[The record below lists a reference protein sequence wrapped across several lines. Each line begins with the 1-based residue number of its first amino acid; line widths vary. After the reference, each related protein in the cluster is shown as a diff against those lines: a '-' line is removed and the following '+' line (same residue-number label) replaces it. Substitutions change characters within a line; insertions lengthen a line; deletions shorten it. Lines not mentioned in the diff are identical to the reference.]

1 MEFCC
6 NTLDLFD
13 LFMSYVINTLIPS
26 YKKLYINEIAFT
38 LKSCFKV
45 LIIIKWVIVAIFKRS
60 IITLKLPFVIQP
72 AFPHK

>member
-6 NTLDLFD
+6 NTFD

-26 YKKLYINEIAFT
+26 YKKLYISTYEIAFN

-45 LIIIKWVIVAIFKRS
+45 LIIIKWAMVAIFKRA
-60 IITLKLPFVIQP
+60 IITLKLPFVIQA
-72 AFPHK
+72 AFPH